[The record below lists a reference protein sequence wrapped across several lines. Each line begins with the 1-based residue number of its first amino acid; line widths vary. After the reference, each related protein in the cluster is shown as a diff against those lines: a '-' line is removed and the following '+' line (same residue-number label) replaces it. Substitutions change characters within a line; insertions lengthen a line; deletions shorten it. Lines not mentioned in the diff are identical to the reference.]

1 MNIINCKT
9 YLEHHMK
16 ILKISENQIR
26 CILTSEDL
34 KERNLKLSEL
44 AYGSQKAR
52 DLFSEMMTKANKE
65 LGFNAQDDPLMVEAI
80 PVSKDELVLVVTKV
94 SDPEMLDTRFAR
106 FSNDGNDS
114 TSSLSNQLSSLN
126 SSDIAMSA
134 KDILESYGK
143 LLASRKAGN
152 GSSPSAGS
160 SVPAE
165 AVSEAGKE
173 NETAQQSDQ
182 KNFLFRTLE
191 DLIQISHI
199 IQPTFH
205 GESSVFHVREPEV
218 FILSLKAGTDE
229 DPENF
234 QRICNTV
241 SEFGSLLAP
250 TAANLNALKEHNQ
263 VLLSKDAVSKLAQL

>member
-1 MNIINCKT
+1 
-9 YLEHHMK
+9 MK

-106 FSNDGNDS
+106 FSNDGKES

-143 LLASRKAGN
+143 LLASRKAGMDN
-152 GSSPSAGS
+152 ASSAGAS
-160 SVPAE
+160 AT
-165 AVSEAGKE
+165 
-173 NETAQQSDQ
+173 NETAEDEKSTETAQLPEE
-182 KNFLFRTLE
+182 KNFLFRSLE
-191 DLIQISHI
+191 DLIEISHI

-218 FILSLKAGTDE
+218 FILSLKAGTEE

-250 TAANLNALKEHNQ
+250 TAANLNALKEHDQ
-263 VLLSKDAVSKLAQL
+263 ILLSKDAVSKLAQL